1 MTAFQKTIS
10 ATTRLAVQYM
20 GRRSRMCTFQ
30 FSRPLRGEAAAAK
43 KFHPTSPFRQRK
55 MQQLE
60 GPLYIRR
67 RSESISWFSSFSF
80 LGKAGEEDRFR
91 KLEAEASKDNEHSR
105 SEETMDRVGE
115 ME

>member
-1 MTAFQKTIS
+1 
-10 ATTRLAVQYM
+10 M
-20 GRRSRMCTFQ
+20 GRRSIGCALSNFRDRCVVK
-30 FSRPLRGEAAAAK
+30 RPLLKVFSNLA
-43 KFHPTSPFRQRK
+43 FSPK
-55 MQQLE
+55 EMQQLE